1 MPIESA
7 NYINQLVPSQPQGGE
22 SISEG
27 DDHLRVIK
35 NAVKQS
41 FPNINAAVTSTPE
54 DLNKVGAL
62 VTDVDS
68 LKTDVDELKQN
79 SGGEPV
85 EYHGNVASAYYNP
98 VFGAGALV
106 YGHNIASVTNDGNGV
121 TKVSYST
128 LLDGITEGNN
138 DTGHYAVNL
147 TPVTLTGKPVIIVLY
162 GSVRS
167 HLIFKSYE
175 LESDMTTWTEMAGG
189 TCSFHLSVQDLED
202 GQ

>member
-68 LKTDVDELKQN
+68 LRTEVEELKQN
-79 SGGEPV
+79 PS

-98 VFGAGALV
+98 AFGGDALV
-106 YGHNIASVTNDGNGV
+106 YSHNITSVTNDGGGI

-128 LLDGITEGNN
+128 LLDGIGNGNN

-175 LESDMTTWTEMAGG
+175 LESDMQTWTEMAAA

>member
-41 FPNINAAVTSTPE
+41 FPNINAAVTATPE

-62 VTDVDS
+62 VTDVGG
-68 LKTDVDELKQN
+68 LKTDVEELKQN
-79 SGGEPV
+79 PS
-85 EYHGNVASAYYNP
+85 EYHGNVASAYWNP
-98 VFGAGALV
+98 AFGSGALV
-106 YGHNIASVTNDGNGV
+106 YGHNVSSVTDDGNGV
-121 TKVSYST
+121 TRVTYKT
-128 LLDGITEGNN
+128 LLDGIGNGNN

-167 HLIFKSYE
+167 YLIFKAYQ
-175 LESDMTTWTEMAGG
+175 LESDMTTWTELAGAA
-189 TCSFHLSVQDLED
+189 CSFHLSVQDLED
-202 GQ
+202 GK